1 VNRSAESVALHK
13 PPAVGPR
20 QTVGARAFQ
29 ASVALLALVFLALH
43 LPYLPASLEDV
54 DSINFALGIRRFDVA
69 QHQPHPP
76 GYPVFVLIAK
86 AMQKAVS
93 SEATALG
100 LVSIVAGTLGVLA
113 MAAFYRRL
121 DGTGP
126 NAWSLAAVGA
136 AMTSPLYWFTA
147 VRPLSDVSGL
157 AAALAVQAMALG
169 ATSTRAL
176 TLASFCAG
184 VAAGLRSQVVWLTMP
199 LLIARGLGTRG
210 LETTGG
216 GVANSDEHAAAGRQ
230 LAASPQ
236 SRVRSQTRVP
246 SPQPTVPS
254 PESSVLG
261 PQSPVPSPQSL
272 VPVLSAFVAGVLLW
286 LVPLLVVSGGPL
298 AYWRALFNQGA
309 EDLGNIQMLWTA
321 HGARDLADALYFA
334 FVAPW
339 AAWPVASVVLVSAVL
354 GAAWS
359 YRHARRALFAIAAGF
374 GPYFVFDLLFQET
387 FTSRYALPLVIPMAY
402 LAVAGTR
409 VLPRQSGMALVVAI
423 AMFDAHVGGTSIA
436 AYARLKAPAFRLLDD
451 MRSAARATAEP
462 PVLAMDRRED
472 LDFRR
477 PIVWVGDAR
486 PPVERKLPAPPQH
499 EWLEP
504 VKYWTSGGRAP
515 MWFVVDPMRTTIDLV
530 QHEEPV
536 RYRWPLPYPVLVG
549 GVRPNEMDWYRVDR
563 PEWFVGEGW
572 SLTPEAAG
580 VAEGDRRD
588 LSHGPI
594 DAWINRD
601 AFGTDHGG
609 GVLMIGGRSFDPT
622 LQPRLSVE
630 IAGRSVLDE
639 TLRPGSFLRSTPLPL
654 DVATADYARVTVR
667 ATPNARVA
675 IEQFDASARRA
686 VFGFGRGWHEPELN
700 PRNGKRWRWLSER
713 GVIEVW
719 PPATHD
725 ADVLTGRIGVTL
737 HLEGEAPVKYFP
749 HSSLLTIR
757 SGDHVVSVKRLESD
771 FSFDV
776 TIPADQLAASLIF
789 ETDQVYVPA
798 ERSRRTQDRRH
809 LGLRI
814 FKCEIR
820 RP

>member
-1 VNRSAESVALHK
+1 
-13 PPAVGPR
+13 
-20 QTVGARAFQ
+20 
-29 ASVALLALVFLALH
+29 
-43 LPYLPASLEDV
+43 
-54 DSINFALGIRRFDVA
+54 
-69 QHQPHPP
+69 
-76 GYPVFVLIAK
+76 
-86 AMQKAVS
+86 M
-93 SEATALG
+93 
-100 LVSIVAGTLGVLA
+100 
-113 MAAFYRRL
+113 
-121 DGTGP
+121 
-126 NAWSLAAVGA
+126 
-136 AMTSPLYWFTA
+136 
-147 VRPLSDVSGL
+147 
-157 AAALAVQAMALG
+157 
-169 ATSTRAL
+169 
-176 TLASFCAG
+176 
-184 VAAGLRSQVVWLTMP
+184 
-199 LLIARGLGTRG
+199 
-210 LETTGG
+210 
-216 GVANSDEHAAAGRQ
+216 
-230 LAASPQ
+230 
-236 SRVRSQTRVP
+236 
-246 SPQPTVPS
+246 
-254 PESSVLG
+254 
-261 PQSPVPSPQSL
+261 
-272 VPVLSAFVAGVLLW
+272 
-286 LVPLLVVSGGPL
+286 PLLVVSGGPL
-298 AYWRALFNQGA
+298 AYWRALLNQGA

-339 AAWPVASVVLVSAVL
+339 AAWPVASVVLVCAAV
-354 GAAWS
+354 GAASS
-359 YRHARRALFAIAAGF
+359 YRHRRRALFAIAAGF

-499 EWLEP
+499 EWMEP
-504 VKYWTSGGRAP
+504 VKYWTGGGRAP
-515 MWFVVDPMRTTIDLV
+515 VWFVVDPMRTTIDLV

-572 SLTPEAAG
+572 SLTPESAG

-601 AFGTDHGG
+601 AFGTDHGS

-675 IEQFDASARRA
+675 IEQFDASARRT
-686 VFGFGRGWHEPELN
+686 VFGFGQGWHEPELN

-737 HLEGEAPVKYFP
+737 HLEGESPVRYFP

>member
-1 VNRSAESVALHK
+1 
-13 PPAVGPR
+13 
-20 QTVGARAFQ
+20 
-29 ASVALLALVFLALH
+29 
-43 LPYLPASLEDV
+43 
-54 DSINFALGIRRFDVA
+54 
-69 QHQPHPP
+69 
-76 GYPVFVLIAK
+76 
-86 AMQKAVS
+86 
-93 SEATALG
+93 
-100 LVSIVAGTLGVLA
+100 
-113 MAAFYRRL
+113 
-121 DGTGP
+121 
-126 NAWSLAAVGA
+126 
-136 AMTSPLYWFTA
+136 
-147 VRPLSDVSGL
+147 
-157 AAALAVQAMALG
+157 
-169 ATSTRAL
+169 
-176 TLASFCAG
+176 
-184 VAAGLRSQVVWLTMP
+184 
-199 LLIARGLGTRG
+199 
-210 LETTGG
+210 
-216 GVANSDEHAAAGRQ
+216 
-230 LAASPQ
+230 
-236 SRVRSQTRVP
+236 
-246 SPQPTVPS
+246 
-254 PESSVLG
+254 
-261 PQSPVPSPQSL
+261 
-272 VPVLSAFVAGVLLW
+272 
-286 LVPLLVVSGGPL
+286 VPLLVVSGGPL

-339 AAWPVASVVLVSAVL
+339 AAWPVASVVLVCAAV
-354 GAAWS
+354 GAASS
-359 YRHARRALFAIAAGF
+359 YRHGRGALFAIAAGF

-601 AFGTDHGG
+601 AFGTDHGS

-675 IEQFDASARRA
+675 IEQFDASARRT
-686 VFGFGRGWHEPELN
+686 VFGFGQGWHEPELN

-737 HLEGEAPVKYFP
+737 HLEGESPVRYFP